1 MSPTEL
7 YYDPAR
13 PDDPRTA
20 LAVQSGS
27 EARVILFEDGI
38 ASDEDEMRDLRDL
51 ILHEKVAILE
61 SHIGPILELMS
72 LESVTRHDL
81 DPATEVRLRVL
92 TGRTRKE
99 TPYAPPVIDL
109 PVEEGQDP
117 EEGPDQI
124 KGSYLSRAVE
134 GLQRYGLTVPSRLR
148 SGRAAPEAPDREAND
163 ELLDLDD
170 LPDIEDL
177 RVGTSH
183 KEPPETVM
191 ADDPDDLFAVTDQ
204 EVDDFLEEIAT
215 LPDSEGDL
223 PDDLDTDW
231 TDLVEGLTSDGPED
245 PPAVQR
251 EGLPRPDLT
260 PKPDFWAHLISE
272 HDRPASLQGML
283 DALEDPWGVSRAVT
297 GVRAEIHKVMRDP
310 LTYFGPDAHELW
322 AVRVEE
328 GSTGR
333 DGTLL
338 QALTDRVE
346 GRMRIRMLSA
356 SRSAAHRPL
365 LEDAMRALVRRMT
378 SLEFGAVEALVPR
391 GVKISPDLLRAGGFQ
406 HAADLPRWSWGED
419 CALWILP
426 PRHL

>member
-1 MSPTEL
+1 M
-7 YYDPAR
+7 
-13 PDDPRTA
+13 
-20 LAVQSGS
+20 
-27 EARVILFEDGI
+27 
-38 ASDEDEMRDLRDL
+38 
-51 ILHEKVAILE
+51 
-61 SHIGPILELMS
+61 
-72 LESVTRHDL
+72 
-81 DPATEVRLRVL
+81 
-92 TGRTRKE
+92 
-99 TPYAPPVIDL
+99 
-109 PVEEGQDP
+109 
-117 EEGPDQI
+117 
-124 KGSYLSRAVE
+124 E

-148 SGRAAPEAPDREAND
+148 SGRAAPEAPDREAKD
-163 ELLDLDD
+163 EPLDPYE
-170 LPDIEDL
+170 LPDLEDL

-183 KEPPETVM
+183 KGPPEPVM

-215 LPDSEGDL
+215 PPDSEGDL

-310 LTYFGPDAHELW
+310 LTYFGPDGHELW
-322 AVRVEE
+322 TVRVK
-328 GSTGR
+328 GGGLGR
-333 DGTLL
+333 DGTLI

-365 LEDAMRALVRRMT
+365 LEEAMRVLVERMT
-378 SLEFGAVEALVPR
+378 SLEFGAVEALVPK
-391 GVKISPDLLRAGGFQ
+391 GVNISPDLLRAGGFQ

-419 CALWILP
+419 CALWVLP

>member
-1 MSPTEL
+1 
-7 YYDPAR
+7 
-13 PDDPRTA
+13 
-20 LAVQSGS
+20 
-27 EARVILFEDGI
+27 VILFEDGI

-51 ILHEKVAILE
+51 VLHEKVAILE

-148 SGRAAPEAPDREAND
+148 SGRAAPEAPDREAKDEPLDPD
-163 ELLDLDD
+163 ELPDL
-170 LPDIEDL
+170 EDL

-183 KEPPETVM
+183 KGAPEPVM

-215 LPDSEGDL
+215 LPDNEGDL

-245 PPAVQR
+245 PPAVPR

-310 LTYFGPDAHELW
+310 LTYFGPDGHELW
-322 AVRVEE
+322 TVRVK
-328 GSTGR
+328 GGGLGR
-333 DGTLL
+333 DGTLI

-365 LEDAMRALVRRMT
+365 LEEAMRVLVERMT
-378 SLEFGAVEALVPR
+378 SLEFGAVEALVPK
-391 GVKISPDLLRAGGFQ
+391 GVKISPDLLRAGGFR
-406 HAADLPRWSWGED
+406 HTADLPRWSWGED
-419 CALWILP
+419 CALWVLP

>member
-1 MSPTEL
+1 MSPTNL

-13 PDDPRTA
+13 SDDPRTA

-51 ILHEKVAILE
+51 LQNEEVAVLE
-61 SHIGPILELMS
+61 AHVGPVLGLLS

-99 TPYAPPVIDL
+99 TPYAPPVTDL
-109 PVEEGQDP
+109 PIEEGQDP
-117 EEGPDQI
+117 EEGPEEI
-124 KGSYLSRAVE
+124 KGFDLSRAVE

-148 SGRAAPEAPDREAND
+148 SGRAAPEAPDREAKDEPLNLD
-163 ELLDLDD
+163 ELPDL
-170 LPDIEDL
+170 EDL
-177 RVGTSH
+177 RVGISH
-183 KEPPETVM
+183 KGPPEPVM

-215 LPDSEGDL
+215 LPD
-223 PDDLDTDW
+223 DLDTDW
-231 TDLVEGLTSDGPED
+231 TDLIEGLASDCQED
-245 PPAVQR
+245 PPAGQR

-310 LTYFGPDAHELW
+310 LTYFGPDGHEIW
-322 AVRVEE
+322 AVRIE
-328 GSTGR
+328 GGSLDRSGI
-333 DGTLL
+333 LL

-346 GRMRIRMLSA
+346 GRMRIRMLIA
-356 SRSAAHRPL
+356 SRSAAHRPH
-365 LEDAMRALVRRMT
+365 LEEAMRALVRRMT
-378 SLEFGAVEALVPR
+378 SLEFGAVEALVPK

-419 CALWILP
+419 CALWVLS
-426 PRHL
+426 PRQL